1 MPNTQ
6 RRISL
11 WSSPRNISTALMY
24 SFAQRPDTRVWDE
37 PLYGYYLK
45 HTGAPHPG
53 ADEVIA
59 AMDCDG
65 ERVVESVILGA
76 CDRPLMFFKNMTH
89 HLVGLDLDFLTQT
102 INVLLTRDPEQMVP
116 SLAQA
121 LGEPGI
127 RDTGFP
133 QQLELIEQ
141 LENLGQTPVVLESRE
156 LLLNPAAVLTQL
168 CEQVDIPFDRCMLRW
183 ETGPKPYDGMW
194 APHWYAN
201 VHRSTGF
208 APYQPKT
215 DPVPDNLR
223 PLIDACQPYYAE
235 LLERAIRAPT
245 DEQEST

>member
-1 MPNTQ
+1 MLNTP

-11 WSSPRNISTALMY
+11 WSSPRNVSTALMY
-24 SFAQRPDTRVWDE
+24 SFAQRPDTRAWDE

-59 AMDCDG
+59 TMDCNG
-65 ERVVESVILGA
+65 ARVIEELILGPG
-76 CDRPLMFFKNMTH
+76 DRPVMFFKNMTH
-89 HLVGLDLDFLTQT
+89 HLVGLNLDFLRQT
-102 INVLLTRDPEQMVP
+102 TNVLLTRDPEQMVP

-121 LGEPGI
+121 LGELHI

-133 QQLELIEQ
+133 QQVELLEY

-156 LLLNPAAVLTQL
+156 LLRDPAAVLRQL
-168 CEQVDIPFDRCMLRW
+168 CEQVDIPPDDHMLHW
-183 ETGPKPYDGMW
+183 QAGPKPYDGVW

-208 APYQPKT
+208 APYRRKT
-215 DPVPDNLR
+215 EPVPERLR

-235 LLERAIRAPT
+235 LSRRAIRAPG
-245 DEQEST
+245 DKKECV